1 MMQSY
6 LILYVPMNFP
16 SVTVL
21 DKWGLHIG
29 VGIGIG
35 MTTLGLWIRCL
46 TNFSFAFSVIGQTI
60 MALG

>member
-1 MMQSY
+1 
-6 LILYVPMNFP
+6 MNFP